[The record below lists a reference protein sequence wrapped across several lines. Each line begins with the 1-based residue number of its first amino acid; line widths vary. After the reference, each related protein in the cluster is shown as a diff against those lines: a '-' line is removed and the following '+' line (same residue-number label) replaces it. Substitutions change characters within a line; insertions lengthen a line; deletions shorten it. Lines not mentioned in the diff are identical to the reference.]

1 MRCFTLIFPAG
12 RFVRHFFARFSAAI
26 IQPEVNISTQL
37 STTTVDLP
45 HLFPHNM
52 LRNNRQFF
60 PFNYYPE
67 ITDGKL

>member
-37 STTTVDLP
+37 STATVDLP

-52 LRNNRQFF
+52 LRNNR
-60 PFNYYPE
+60 
-67 ITDGKL
+67 